1 MNEIADAIE
10 ERRIALGKTSGFE
23 RMYHRVTRL
32 YFGGMAR
39 HFESLG
45 RILKPGARLAY
56 VVGDQASYLRVMIR
70 TGELLADVAR
80 TAGYEVEGHRSLPHP
95 PRHRNRRTTPR
106 RGPPP
111 PLAGM
116 NDMAAAPDASTR
128 RYQEIIER
136 VFLRRYTP
144 GATEV
149 PFERTD
155 LTAAA
160 GELGQAVPKNL
171 GDVVYSFR
179 YRRPLPST
187 ITDTAPSGKEWAIF
201 PAGTGVYSFRLVSM
215 NVIEP
220 RPGLRRTRIPDSTP
234 GVISRYAMSDEQA
247 LLAGVRYNRLLDI
260 FTGVTCYSLQSHL
273 RTSIAV
279 ANPISGSAEKS
290 QVETDELYVG
300 IDRHGAHYIL
310 PVQAKGGQD
319 SLSIIQIWQDFT
331 WPSRS
336 SPG

>member
-1 MNEIADAIE
+1 
-10 ERRIALGKTSGFE
+10 
-23 RMYHRVTRL
+23 
-32 YFGGMAR
+32 
-39 HFESLG
+39 
-45 RILKPGARLAY
+45 
-56 VVGDQASYLRVMIR
+56 
-70 TGELLADVAR
+70 
-80 TAGYEVEGHRSLPHP
+80 
-95 PRHRNRRTTPR
+95 
-106 RGPPP
+106 
-111 PLAGM
+111 M
-116 NDMAAAPDASTR
+116 NDIAAAPDASTR
-128 RYQEIIER
+128 RYQEIIEK

-144 GATEV
+144 GAAEV

-160 GELGQAVPKNL
+160 GELGHAVPKNL

-179 YRRPLPST
+179 YRRPLPSA

-201 PAGTGVYSFRLVSM
+201 PAGMGVYSFRLVSV

-220 RPGLRRTRIPDSTP
+220 RPGLRRTKIPDSTP

-279 ANPISGSAEKS
+279 VNPISGSAEKS

-310 PVQAKGGQD
+310 PVQAKGGHD
-319 SLSIIQIWQDFT
+319 SLSIIQIWQDFHVAEQKF
-331 WPSRS
+331 
-336 SPG
+336 PGMIPVPIAAQFMTDGSIALLQFEKSFEEITIARESHYTLVPQTDLTDEELATYGRIASTARGEAGA